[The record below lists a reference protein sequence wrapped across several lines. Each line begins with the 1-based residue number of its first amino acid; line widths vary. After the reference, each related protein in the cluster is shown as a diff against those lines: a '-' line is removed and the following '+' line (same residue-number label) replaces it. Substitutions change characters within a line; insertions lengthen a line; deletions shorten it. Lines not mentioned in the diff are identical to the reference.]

1 MRNKAI
7 RNALIFIWSFALM
20 FLQLGCRSDE
30 SMINSTKEEQVKRGE
45 YLVRFGGCSDCHSPK
60 VLTPNGPMPDE
71 SRLLSG
77 HPEGSK
83 LQDFD
88 LSLVESGKWVLF
100 TSDLTATIGPWGV
113 TFAINLTPDKQTG
126 IGLWTEEI
134 FMNAMRTGKHMGEGA
149 PILPPMPWL
158 NLSHL
163 TDDDLKSIFAYL
175 RTLKPIKNEVPPAIP
190 LSQLKAK

>member
-83 LQDFD
+83 LEDFD

-100 TSDLTATIGPWGV
+100 TSDLTATIGPWGA

-163 TDDDLKSIFAYL
+163 TDDDLISIFAYL
-175 RTLKPIKNEVPPAIP
+175 RTLKPIKNEVPPPIP

>member
-30 SMINSTKEEQVKRGE
+30 SMINSTKEEQIERGK
-45 YLVRFGGCSDCHSPK
+45 YLVLYGGCSDCHSPK

-83 LQDFD
+83 LSDFD
-88 LSLVESGKWVLF
+88 LSLVESGKWVFF
-100 TSDLTATIGPWGV
+100 TSDLTATVGPWGA
-113 TFAINLTPDKQTG
+113 TFAVNLTPDEQTG

-134 FMNAMRTGKHMGEGA
+134 FINAMRTGKHMGEGT
-149 PILPPMPWL
+149 PILPPMPWR

-175 RTLKPIKNEVPPAIP
+175 RTLKPIKNEVPVAVP
-190 LSQLKAK
+190 LSQLKVQ

>member
-1 MRNKAI
+1 MNKRI
-7 RNALIFIWSFALM
+7 ILSSLALIGFFAVM
-20 FLQLGCRSDE
+20 FLQLVSNSDGNE
-30 SMINSTKEEQVKRGE
+30 INSTKEEQVKRGE

-60 VLTPNGPMPDE
+60 VLTPNGPLPDE

-83 LQDFD
+83 LSDFD
-88 LSLVESGKWVLF
+88 LSIVESGKWVLF
-100 TSDLTATIGPWGV
+100 TSDLTATIGPWGA
-113 TFAINLTPDKQTG
+113 TFAINLTPDEQTG

-134 FMNAMRTGKHMGEGA
+134 FINAMHTGKHMGEGA
-149 PILPPMPWL
+149 PILPPMPWR

-163 TDDDLKSIFAYL
+163 TDDDLKSIFSYL

-190 LSQLKAK
+190 LSELKAE